1 MPFPYRC
8 PLCNFLQSHTLPYI
22 QQKFFAHFFKSLE
35 YNEVFP
41 LYTNIERSNIFSR
54 TTVSIGVTASDT
66 VRKAPALHLVGIPK
80 PFLALQETGTCYARK
95 KRKVGVK
102 MHEIRI
108 NLDDELYFM
117 VKEESARKGMN
128 LSEYFR
134 DLLSKQSGVELVIDF
149 ADIDEY
155 VMQIE
160 QLRKKIDAALPTIY
174 RSGKVYEQEAVL
186 IKQIMN
192 QINETGNTVWRYVV
206 AMREEMFDSVRKSLY
221 KTVHQYSYTKRN
233 KKIMDQLEAKYPP
246 NPHTN

>member
-1 MPFPYRC
+1 
-8 PLCNFLQSHTLPYI
+8 
-22 QQKFFAHFFKSLE
+22 
-35 YNEVFP
+35 
-41 LYTNIERSNIFSR
+41 
-54 TTVSIGVTASDT
+54 
-66 VRKAPALHLVGIPK
+66 
-80 PFLALQETGTCYARK
+80 
-95 KRKVGVK
+95 

-108 NLDDELYFM
+108 NLDEELYFM
-117 VKEESARKGMN
+117 VKEESSRKGMN

-160 QLRKKIDAALPTIY
+160 QLRQKIDAVLPTIY
-174 RSGKVYEQEAVL
+174 RSGKIYEQEAVL
-186 IKQIMN
+186 IKQIMY

-206 AMREEMFDSVRKSLY
+206 AMRWEMFHSVRKSLY

-233 KKIMDQLEAKYPP
+233 NKKIMDQLEAKYPP